1 MRVYFPLET
10 LETIYPFRNVLHSI
24 EKSFLHEMLSV
35 LTEIAL
41 FYCFPF
47 SRIRITFSRLWM
59 DHSLS
64 HSILIAF
71 AIEYK
76 ISTRHWDK
84 DAIWNI
90 RRKYCE
96 NLMNTLSK
104 IQSHSSLRQRRVHF
118 PRVLV
123 KRKIYRVKTISYT
136 YTHMKK
142 SVALTNSQEE
152 ATNER
157 ANEWKRIREKQ
168 RAGAWCRLD
177 NLPLRYFLSLFW
189 TDWAYSHGKKS
200 PPSVE

>member
-1 MRVYFPLET
+1 
-10 LETIYPFRNVLHSI
+10 
-24 EKSFLHEMLSV
+24 MLSV
-35 LTEIAL
+35 LTEMVRWCEICSVL
-41 FYCFPF
+41 LSIFLSHSDNFF
-47 SRIRITFSRLWM
+47 SPPDGSL
-59 DHSLS
+59 SLS
-64 HSILIAF
+64 HIRFSSQF

-123 KRKIYRVKTISYT
+123 KRKIYSVASKKTIS

-142 SVALTNSQEE
+142 SEALTNSQEE
-152 ATNER
+152 PTNER
-157 ANEWKRIREKQ
+157 ANEWRRIREKQ
-168 RAGAWCRLD
+168 RARAWCRLD
-177 NLPLRYFLSLFW
+177 NLPLRYFLPFSEQIERI
-189 TDWAYSHGKKS
+189 AMAKKS